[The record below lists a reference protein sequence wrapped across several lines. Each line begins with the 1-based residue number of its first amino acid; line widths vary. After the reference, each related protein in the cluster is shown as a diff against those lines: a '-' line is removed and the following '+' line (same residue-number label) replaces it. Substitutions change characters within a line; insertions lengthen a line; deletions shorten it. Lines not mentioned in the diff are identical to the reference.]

1 MRAAVRVREPI
12 SLCERT
18 HLKSHAQGQCKTCM
32 RASARVGEPISL
44 CEKSPSQASCTS
56 VREGARP
63 SSSAALLGGGGGLR
77 PPCRSAAAAHVG
89 AARPRGGALLQQ
101 AARLRH
107 TTVLVRW
114 QLLVLVDDA
123 RVVHAPP
130 NSVADRSGC
139 LRVHGQPPH
148 PRIGP
153 EDLLP
158 VPAPTDVELALGPLL
173 SLEILD
179 GGVILQHKLH
189 VKLDEVREGA
199 DQRER
204 HPVRYPDNGAR
215 DAEHG
220 PVVRVREADDEPE
233 PAIQLWHRENHHNGE
248 ADVHVGQ
255 QLDEELAVVEANAVV
270 DPGAVVVHAEDHAA
284 QGPAI
289 VRAIRL
295 VGLRLA
301 APPRLVAAAL
311 PLPNLRRGPTLRPP
325 ALAGGHAARVCAHGL
340 HEAGQ
345 HKEDE
350 RVENHARR
358 AGERDARCRHVG
370 KDKGV
375 VQHHEEHQDK
385 EYREGAL
392 QLRLGP
398 ASIPPQIQ
406 AAVAL

>member
-270 DPGAVVVHAEDHAA
+270 DPGAVVVHAHHALVA
-284 QGPAI
+284 HLAVVGSLRPWKAALLASGGPSWHPAGPG
-289 VRAIRL
+289 R
-295 VGLRLA
+295 VGHETVA
-301 APPRLVAAAL
+301 CSHHEVPPPPR
-311 PLPNLRRGPTLRPP
+311 
-325 ALAGGHAARVCAHGL
+325 HEARVAVAGL
-340 HEAGQ
+340 KEAPQGQ
-345 HKEDE
+345 EPGGVEGHKEVGHE
-350 RVENHARR
+350 
-358 AGERDARCRHVG
+358 RHVAQRR
-370 KDKGV
+370 
-375 VQHHEEHQDK
+375 QHSPDK
-385 EYREGAL
+385 EEVVVEAYVEEEE
-392 QLRLGP
+392 Q
-398 ASIPPQIQ
+398 
-406 AAVAL
+406 